1 MIPFAVFMSCLG
13 VTVAS
18 YWLMTRKATAER
30 QLLGARMT
38 EVLGSRALIEA
49 PRVKLRRN
57 DALSEIP
64 GFNRLLLRLRFPN
77 QLRLWV
83 EQAGLRVTVMRLT
96 MFSVIAGMLTGLLLS
111 FFISSLVVKTGA
123 GLIAAAIPFLY
134 VWSKR
139 KKRLHAFLSALP
151 DALDLM
157 SRGLLAGH
165 AFTESLHIVATEM
178 LEPIAGE
185 FGKTYEEQ
193 KLGLS
198 YKVALKNLTE
208 RIPLLELRLCV
219 TAILIQRETG
229 GNLAEIL
236 EKVGTTIRERFKIIE
251 DLKTLTTSSRLS
263 AWVLCALPL
272 VIAIVVSL
280 LNPDYM
286 SVLWR
291 DPRGQKL
298 VYVAIGMQLTG
309 MAIVRKIMR
318 IKI

>member
-18 YWLMTRKATAER
+18 YWLMTRKATAQR

-49 PRVKLRRN
+49 PKVRLKRN
-57 DALSEIP
+57 VALSDMP
-64 GFNRLLLRLRFPN
+64 GFNRLLLRLGFLNKLRF
-77 QLRLWV
+77 WV
-83 EQAGLRVTVMRLT
+83 EQAGVRVTVMRLA

-111 FFISSLVVKTGA
+111 FFITSLVVKMLA
-123 GLIAAAIPFLY
+123 GLVAAAIPFMY
-134 VWSKR
+134 VWHKR
-139 KKRLHAFLSALP
+139 KKRLHAFLSTLP

-178 LEPIAGE
+178 TEPIAGE

-198 YKVALKNLTE
+198 YKLALKNLTE

-263 AWVLCALPL
+263 AWVLCALPM
-272 VIAIVVSL
+272 VIAGVVSL

-291 DPRGQKL
+291 DSRGQKL
-298 VYVAIGMQLTG
+298 VYIALGMQLTG
-309 MAIVRKIMR
+309 MLIVRKIMR